1 MVLIQMLLPTRSPE
15 GLAFP
20 EDLLRRTRDELIA
33 RFGGLTAYART
44 PATGIWTSPEGDVEV
59 DSVVMIEVLSEGFDK
74 GWWRAYAETLKERL
88 HQQAIHLRAT
98 DVHVLEN

>member
-33 RFGGLTAYART
+33 RFGGLTAYTRT

-59 DSVVMIEVLSEGFDK
+59 DSVVMIEVLSEAFDK

-98 DVHVLEN
+98 EVYVLEN